1 MKGWGLVFLVWLA
14 AIALVLTVLSSI
26 SESQA
31 PQLPPPPGTQP
42 IQAPASCVNLP
53 ACMVDMVTDL
63 REYRQ
68 WLEEQ
73 LSLCKTLNRS
83 MNSTLNDK
91 QKEIDDLKKRLPPP
105 VELPRPEPPK

>member
-1 MKGWGLVFLVWLA
+1 MKGWLLVFLVWLA
-14 AIALVLTVLSSI
+14 AIALVLTVLSTI
-26 SESQA
+26 SES
-31 PQLPPPPGTQP
+31 QP

-53 ACMVDMVTDL
+53 ACMLDMVTDL

-91 QKEIDDLKKRLPPP
+91 QKEIDDLTKKLPPP
-105 VELPRPEPPK
+105 VELPPRPEPPK